1 MSILLLNIAEIIKLY
16 LVTDRRFAVDRN
28 FNDII
33 IEAIAGGVTVVQ
45 LREKNIETREFYNK
59 AIELKAILKEYN
71 IPLIINDRVDIAY
84 ASDADGVHLGQSDLP
99 IKYAREILGK
109 NKIIGL
115 SVNTVKQAIEAEK
128 SGADY
133 IAISPVFPTP
143 TKVDIDPPVGL
154 EGIPIIRE
162 SVNIP
167 IVGIGGINKNNAKK
181 VIEAGCDGVAVVS
194 AIMGAKD
201 PKLAASELL
210 NEVLD
215 GLKSK

>member
-1 MSILLLNIAEIIKLY
+1 MLNIAEIIKLY

>member
-1 MSILLLNIAEIIKLY
+1 MAEIIKLY

>member
-1 MSILLLNIAEIIKLY
+1 LLNIAEIIKLY